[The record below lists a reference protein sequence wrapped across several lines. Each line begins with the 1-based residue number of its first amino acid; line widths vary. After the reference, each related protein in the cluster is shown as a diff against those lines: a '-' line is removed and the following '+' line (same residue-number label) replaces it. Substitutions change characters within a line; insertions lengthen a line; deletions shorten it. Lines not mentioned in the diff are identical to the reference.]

1 MIEILNY
8 GPKMTTASANA
19 TLRRRASAAIAA
31 ACILACV
38 ALSGS
43 ALAASPSAT
52 TNVLPFG
59 SKGVSKAPPPQPI
72 NWDKVTQEATDLL
85 SRYIQINTTNPPGNE
100 IEAARMLREKFL
112 TDGIPATTWEPQHGR
127 GIVAARLSGIG
138 KHTKS
143 IILLSHMD
151 VVPANPKEW
160 EVAPF
165 SGAVK
170 DGKIWGRGSIDDKGP
185 GVMELMAMLA
195 IKRAGILLDRD
206 VLFVATGDEEAGGK
220 NGAGWF
226 VDHESN
232 VFSDAGYLINEG
244 GGIRTLSDNKR
255 KAYVVSVTE
264 KTPLWLRLTATGPA
278 GHASEPPPETAV
290 TRLVRA
296 LDKLSEYKTPVHVV
310 GPVKD
315 YYHTMAELD
324 HGPKQLLDL
333 AVALKDPAYLKEFL
347 GDPGQNARVRDTIT
361 PTVLS
366 ASDKTN
372 VISETAYAEVDC
384 RLLPS
389 SDPRTVMSDIKK
401 VIGDDTIKIDVI
413 LNFPPISSPSR
424 SPLMTAIATLAKDH
438 DRATVVPSMIIGFT
452 DSHYFRHKKIVSY
465 GFIPVEVNPAE
476 AKGVHGINERI
487 GVKELADGIQR
498 MVELLRIFG
507 SPQ

>member
-1 MIEILNY
+1 MN
-8 GPKMTTASANA
+8 
-19 TLRRRASAAIAA
+19 RASAIAA
-31 ACILACV
+31 ASLLTWV

-43 ALAASPSAT
+43 ALAAPASASAAPNILPSE
-52 TNVLPFG
+52 
-59 SKGVSKAPPPQPI
+59 SMGVSKAPPPQPI

-85 SRYIQINTTNPPGNE
+85 SRYIQLNTTNPPGNE

-127 GIVAARLSGIG
+127 GIVAARLRGIG

-185 GVMELMAMLA
+185 GVIELMAMLA

-206 VLFVATGDEEAGGK
+206 VLFVATGDEEEGGK

-244 GGIRTLSDNKR
+244 GGIRALSDNKR
-255 KAYVVSVTE
+255 KVYVVSVTE
-264 KTPLWLRLTATGPA
+264 KTPLWLKLTATGPA
-278 GHASEPPPETAV
+278 GHASDPPAETAV

-296 LDKLSEYKTPVHVV
+296 LDKLTEYKTPVHVI
-310 GPVKD
+310 GPVND
-315 YYHTMAELD
+315 YYRTMAELD
-324 HGPKQLLDL
+324 RGPRQLLDL
-333 AVALKDPAYLKEFL
+333 AAALKDPEYLKTFL
-347 GDPGQNARVRDTIT
+347 SDPGQNARVRDTIT

-384 RLLPS
+384 RLLPG
-389 SDPRTVMSDIKK
+389 SDPKTVMSDIKK
-401 VIGDDTIKIDVI
+401 VIGDDAIKVDVI
-413 LNFPPISSPSR
+413 LNFQPISSPSR

-507 SPQ
+507 SSR

>member
-1 MIEILNY
+1 VINIYNY
-8 GPKMTTASANA
+8 GAIA
-19 TLRRRASAAIAA
+19 LRRLPAAIAA
-31 ACILACV
+31 ASLLACV
-38 ALSGS
+38 ALCNS
-43 ALAASPSAT
+43 ALAAPSAT
-52 TNVLPFG
+52 NSILP
-59 SKGVSKAPPPQPI
+59 SESRGVSKAPPPQPI

-85 SRYIQINTTNPPGNE
+85 SRYIQLNTTNPPGNE
-100 IEAARMLREKFL
+100 LEAARMLREKFL
-112 TDGIPATTWEPQHGR
+112 TDGIPATTWEPVHGR
-127 GIVAARLSGIG
+127 GIVAARLRGIG

-143 IILLSHMD
+143 IILLSHID
-151 VVPANPKEW
+151 VVPANAKEW

-185 GVMELMAMLA
+185 GVIELMAMLA

-206 VLFVATGDEEAGGK
+206 VIFVATGDEEEGGK

-226 VDHESN
+226 VDHEAN
-232 VFSDAGYLINEG
+232 VFADAGYLINEG
-244 GGIRTLSDNKR
+244 GGIRTLSDNTR

-264 KTPLWLRLTATGPA
+264 KTPLWIRLTATGPA
-278 GHASEPPPETAV
+278 GHASDPPAETAV

-296 LDKLSEYKTPVHVV
+296 LDKLSEYKTPVHVI
-310 GPVKD
+310 GPVND
-315 YYHTMAELD
+315 YYHTMAELE
-324 HGPKQLLDL
+324 HGPRQMLDL
-333 AVALKDPAYLKEFL
+333 AAALKDPDYLKTFL
-347 GDPGQNARVRDTIT
+347 SDPSQNAHVRDTIT

-384 RLLPS
+384 RLLPG
-389 SDPRTVMSDIKK
+389 SDPKTVVNDIKK
-401 VIGDDTIKIDVI
+401 VIADDSIKLDVI

-438 DRATVVPSMIIGFT
+438 DRATVVPSMVIGFT

-465 GFIPVEVNPAE
+465 GFIPVEVTPAE

-487 GVKELADGIQR
+487 GVKELAEGIQR
-498 MVELLRIFG
+498 MVELLRVFG
-507 SPQ
+507 SSQ

>member
-1 MIEILNY
+1 M
-8 GPKMTTASANA
+8 
-19 TLRRRASAAIAA
+19 
-31 ACILACV
+31 
-38 ALSGS
+38 
-43 ALAASPSAT
+43 
-52 TNVLPFG
+52 
-59 SKGVSKAPPPQPI
+59 SKAPPPQPI
-72 NWDKVTQEATDLL
+72 NWDKVTQEATELL
-85 SRYIQINTTNPPGNE
+85 SKYVQLNTTNPPGSE
-100 IEAARMLREKFL
+100 LEAARMLREKFL
-112 TDGIPATTWEPQHGR
+112 SDGIPATTWEPVRGR
-127 GIVAARLSGIG
+127 GIVAARLRGIG

-185 GVMELMAMLA
+185 GVIELMAMLA

-226 VDHESN
+226 VDHEAN

-244 GGIRTLSDNKR
+244 GGIRALSDAKR
-255 KAYVVSVTE
+255 KVYVVSVTE
-264 KTPLWLRLTATGPA
+264 KTPLWLRLTASGPA
-278 GHASEPPPETAV
+278 GHASDPPAETAV

-296 LDKLSEYKTPVHVV
+296 LDKLSEYKTPIHVI
-310 GPVKD
+310 GPVND
-315 YYHTMAELD
+315 YYHTMTELD
-324 HGPKQLLDL
+324 HGPRQLLDL
-333 AVALKDPAYLKEFL
+333 AAALKDPAYLKEFL
-347 GDPGQNARVRDTIT
+347 DDPGQNARVRDTIT

-384 RLLPS
+384 RLLPG
-389 SDPRTVMSDIKK
+389 SDPKTVMNDIKK
-401 VIGDDTIKIDVI
+401 VIADDSIKIDVI

-424 SPLMTAIATLAKDH
+424 SPLMTAIETLAKDH
-438 DRATVVPSMIIGFT
+438 DQATVVPSMIIGFT

-507 SPQ
+507 SR